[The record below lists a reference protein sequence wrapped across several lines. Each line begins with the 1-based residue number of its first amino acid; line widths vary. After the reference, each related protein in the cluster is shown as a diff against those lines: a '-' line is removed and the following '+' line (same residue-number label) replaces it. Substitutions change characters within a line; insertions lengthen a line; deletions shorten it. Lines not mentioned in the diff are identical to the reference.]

1 MNNNE
6 LMQNLAKLGLPL
18 FEPTSEAV
26 DVNETIAQVVKSHD
40 TRLWELFPVLLADAA
55 EEYRFAPEAVY
66 ELLPDA
72 KKQSDLRRLYLLCL
86 SLYSLYH
93 LSFDWSRKLKTQLSD
108 EEKSQVKTWRNSL
121 ARNQVIAWDDR
132 EFAPERLKKSF
143 ELYVEQNMD
152 KGRRRKEKYEG
163 FSLSYALSQI
173 FSPKQVDLFKRKLEG
188 LPLTKTEQ
196 EYYSRS
202 VKKKVVA
209 LANSEL
215 HSLAR
220 KLLEQ

>member
-6 LMQNLAKLGLPL
+6 LMKNLAKLGLPL
-18 FEPTSEAV
+18 FEPSEAV
-26 DVNETIAQVVKSHD
+26 DVNETIAEVVKSQD
-40 TRLWELFPVLLADAA
+40 TRLWELLPVLLANASDD
-55 EEYRFAPEAVY
+55 YRFTPEKVY
-66 ELLPDA
+66 DLLTDA
-72 KKQSDLRRLYLLCL
+72 RNRSDLHKLYLLST

-93 LSFDWSRKLKTQLSD
+93 LTFKWFTKFKKQMSDDEKL
-108 EEKSQVKTWRNSL
+108 QVKTWRNCL
-121 ARNQVIAWDDR
+121 AHNEVIAWDGR

-143 ELYVEQNMD
+143 ELYVEQNAE
-152 KGRRRKEKYEG
+152 KTRRRKERYEE
-163 FSLSYALSQI
+163 FSLAYSLSQI
-173 FSPKQVDLFKRKLEG
+173 FSPKQADLFRRKLEG
-188 LPLTKTEQ
+188 LPMTKTEQ

-215 HSLAR
+215 HSMAR